1 MVLFSGSVK
10 SNGVIL
16 DDLVKRLGTTN
27 TLVAGAFALQNGIAY
42 TITPFTVLL
51 FTVFTNRQVCV
62 VGGMMAGIG
71 YIYLGFNLTSI
82 LQVYAAY
89 LISGIGYGLTTLSSY
104 IILQSYFKDQN
115 LPLVISFVALFDFV
129 GIAALPPVLQYLRS
143 NYGLENSLVLFGAIM
158 WNLIVTGVASTEP
171 PKNKFNLKN
180 VKDTKDKNSNGLNT
194 SSLKTLETYLRNT
207 FSVFEHTTFR
217 LVLVVEIVGY
227 YLFVSWAL
235 FLVSLGTT
243 LGLTEVE
250 AVSLSSIGGTGGLVG
265 RIIATFLFI
274 FNKMNACTS
283 SLIPIPI
290 AGFTFFVIAFP
301 SSYYIVS
308 ILTFLC
314 GLCLGLNS
322 SGVFGLIPTTVCRD
336 HYKYAISYET
346 FFMGVATQ
354 ISGLLS
360 GCIRDIT
367 GSTIYVFLGNA
378 CVCLLLTP
386 LVILWKCYEKPKL
399 CCALSKID
407 KNRKVMN
414 NDEE

>member
-1 MVLFSGSVK
+1 MLLFSGSVK

-89 LISGIGYGLTTLSSY
+89 LISGIGFGLTTLSSY

-129 GIAALPPVLQYLRS
+129 GIAAVPPVLQYLRS

-180 VKDTKDKNSNGLNT
+180 VKYTEDKNSSGLNA

-308 ILTFLC
+308 ILTFVC

-336 HYKYAISYET
+336 HYKYAISYEA

-360 GCIRDIT
+360 GTETVKLNQCI
-367 GSTIYVFLGNA
+367 
-378 CVCLLLTP
+378 LLIRENS
-386 LVILWKCYEKPKL
+386 VK
-399 CCALSKID
+399 
-407 KNRKVMN
+407 
-414 NDEE
+414 